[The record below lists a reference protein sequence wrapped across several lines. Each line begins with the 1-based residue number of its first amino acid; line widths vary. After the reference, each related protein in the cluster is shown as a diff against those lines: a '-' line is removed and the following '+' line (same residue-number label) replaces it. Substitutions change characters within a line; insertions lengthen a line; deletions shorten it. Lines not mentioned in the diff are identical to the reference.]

1 MDTLHL
7 SRVSQELNTTQT
19 PPDGLCEF
27 VLNLTDKERANTF
40 LYMPQEKWLFL
51 FVLPLILVMGII
63 TNSLFLYVVVTLKEM
78 HTSTNFYLAN
88 LSFADVFFLVV
99 SIGNMMTQYLYSPIR
114 RDWGRSQQ
122 AGCCVFNFMVYL
134 CYFGS
139 IFLVTLLAVERYYA
153 VCLPLKVLPLEGKRR
168 SLKLTIYTW
177 ILAVIFAVA
186 YLPRLADY
194 KTVCILWPNEEDY
207 TGLPLLYGTC
217 NPFYAWTDVFSAVTL
232 ILPFY
237 IAFFTNCVLYALIIR
252 TLHKRVAIWGQAGDS
267 TAANDTSKVRNSI
280 ARMLVVNG
288 VLFFLCQAPFQSTA
302 FGSAIVDVV
311 RQEPFFDYKHYLIW
325 TWIAAILVY
334 LNSVINPI
342 VFNAMSSRYREAS
355 KEALGWNKWKR
366 RKWKSDRHMFLDPP
380 AHGSFNLLSFLISLV
395 DHLSSLISLV
405 DHFSSLALLITFSP
419 GRSAHFSY

>member
-1 MDTLHL
+1 MGTLHL
-7 SRVSQELNTTQT
+7 SSTSPELNTTQT
-19 PPDGLCEF
+19 PPDGICEF

-114 RDWGRSQQ
+114 RNWGMSKQ
-122 AGCCVFNFMVYL
+122 AGCCVVNFMVYL

-139 IFLVTLLAVERYYA
+139 IFLVTLLAVERFYA
-153 VCLPLKVLPLEGKRR
+153 VCLPLKHYLLKGKRR
-168 SLKLTIYTW
+168 SFRLTIYTW

-186 YLPRLADY
+186 YLPRLANY

-207 TGLPLLYGTC
+207 SGLPLLYGTC
-217 NPFYAWTDVFSAVTL
+217 DPLNVWTNVFSAVTL
-232 ILPFY
+232 ILPFC

-252 TLHKRVAIWGQAGDS
+252 TLHKRVAIFGQPGAS
-267 TAANDTSKVRNSI
+267 TAANRPKIVKVRNSI
-280 ARMLVVNG
+280 ARMLVLNG
-288 VLFFLCQAPFQSTA
+288 VLFFLCQAPFQSTS
-302 FGSAIVDVV
+302 FSSVIVDVV
-311 RQEPFFDYKHYLIW
+311 RQERFFDYKQYLIW

-342 VFNAMSSRYREAS
+342 VFNAMSSRYREAF
-355 KEALGWNKWKR
+355 KEALGWNKWKC
-366 RKWKSDRHMFLDPP
+366 RKWKSDRHM
-380 AHGSFNLLSFLISLV
+380 NI
-395 DHLSSLISLV
+395 
-405 DHFSSLALLITFSP
+405 
-419 GRSAHFSY
+419 